1 MKKAFK
7 KILDLILFVFG
18 LDCDT
23 RREAVDEELCDF
35 SGQGDK
41 DKYGR

>member
-18 LDCDT
+18 LDSDT
-23 RREAVDEELCDF
+23 RREAADDGICDF
-35 SGQGDK
+35 SGQGK
-41 DKYGR
+41 NKYGR